1 MDQRIVSS
9 RIENVLDL
17 APQQEGLV
25 FHSLTDSDTSPY
37 VVQQIFRVDALG
49 DPADEVEAIG
59 VAVAALA
66 RRHAVLR
73 TSIVTSGVAR
83 PRQVVLTD
91 REPEFTVVDLRAH
104 SHTDAEL
111 RLDRLLA
118 DDVARGFR
126 LDLDPL
132 LRVTAVLTGREGVD
146 RLRLVWTYHHVVMD
160 GWSLARLFAD
170 FREYS
175 DLARTGS
182 RDEVLGRADRDAVGA
197 KQYADYVGWS
207 ASRDRAAFDR
217 YWSDLMRG
225 VEPPARLASV
235 EREPEHAA
243 AAGADGA
250 GGAAGADGA
259 DRADRAGGADGTR
272 GAAADADG
280 TGGATDADGTGADA
294 VDGAPADRARYAVT
308 TAAGLP
314 GVLAT
319 RYAGRGITLAHL
331 VEAALAVVLARA
343 TGTTDVVFGKVV
355 SGRDVDVD
363 GLDEVVGLFVN
374 TVPVRVT
381 VDPSGTVDRLLDVV
395 RAQALATAAH
405 SHGSLAR
412 IQSLAEHRDLFECL
426 LAVENFALADED
438 LVDAGLRFESAREE
452 TDYPLTVTVQPVDD
466 ALRFVIMVDPVRL
479 AVADA
484 KTVVDRLVRV
494 LGAFAG
500 QDDALV
506 GAVDSVGAEERV
518 TVDGFATTSH
528 STLGVSSI
536 GAAFT
541 AAATRNADRTAVVD
555 RGVPLSY
562 AELAAM
568 ADRMRSVLT
577 EAGVGPGARVGVLGT
592 PTAPLL
598 AGILGISLAGAA
610 FVPLDPAAPPE
621 RLGAIA
627 ADAGTRVVVCA
638 DASAARLVDA
648 WGLLDPRD
656 PVLVLDASALPDADR
671 RAAGGTADTGSGP
684 GAPTPDSAA
693 SVMYTSGTTGRPKGV
708 VVPHRAVLRLV
719 LDNEALPLH
728 ASDTLLLTGSLAFD
742 ASTFEV
748 FGMLLNGGTLVLDD
762 RDAVVDPA
770 SLGALVDQHHVT
782 VMWLTVSLFNHVV
795 TTDPWAL
802 DGVERLVIGGE
813 TVAAEHVHRLHREN
827 PAIQVFNGYG
837 PTENTTFT
845 TVHPFQRGFTRVV
858 IGKPIG
864 NTRVRIV
871 RDGDRACG
879 IGEVGEVVAGGD
891 GVADGYLGSPE
902 LTAQSF
908 VRTSDGLEYR
918 TGDRGRWLADG
929 TVEYLGR
936 IGDDR
941 QVKVRGHRVEL
952 AEVEAA
958 LLALDGVDDVVVAA
972 RRDDSGTTRLHAYFV
987 ADTDA
992 ADLRE
997 RAARVLPS
1005 YMVPARAFRTP
1016 SIPLT
1021 GNGKRDVAALQA
1033 LDAEHP
1039 AVAAADAAPRT
1050 RAEQAVADA
1059 FATVLSL
1066 AGVGRN
1072 DSFFELGGDSITAI
1086 RTVSLLRK
1094 AGYHCSVSRVMQ
1106 SMTVDEIARHIDVAA
1121 PAAAP
1126 VRHLHGPVG
1135 RLPMVD
1141 EFLAWGLAE
1150 PAHFNQDAVVDL
1162 GRVSTAHVRV
1172 ALDAVWVHHDALRAV
1187 LDGQQL
1193 TVRRPDDARYVF
1205 AEVHVAADAEVDG
1218 AVADLARQ
1226 LQPGFDLGT
1235 GPLLAAGLV
1244 QAPSGATLLLCAHHL
1259 VVDVVSWHV
1268 LVEDLVSAVHAAR
1281 AHREVTL
1288 PPSTASLREWSEA
1301 IVSAVRAQSASD
1313 RTVWS
1318 DIDRALVAEQR
1329 PEDPPVD
1336 HLPTAPA
1343 GSTAPAGPAEPAEP
1357 AEQAEPAPIVLDAE
1371 QTARLKRVAVAYGA
1385 TIEDLLLAAV
1395 GAAVAAV
1402 DGRSS
1407 IVVQREAHGRPE
1419 HPLLPDVSRTVG
1431 WFTAIHPV
1439 LVECDAASPHR
1450 SIVLAKEAV
1459 RRVPLG
1465 GVGYRVD
1472 DDQDRRARPSI
1483 SVNYIGDQG
1492 AAARGAGS
1500 GAYRLHAAGT
1510 ASAPGNR
1517 VPVGVQVD
1525 AFVADG
1531 RLRVL
1536 TSVGPGADPVIV
1548 TAVEQLGPRL
1558 AALATAGR
1566 RGSARVRTPSD
1577 LVRASDLHLDEQ
1589 EAIERAYGDVDD
1601 VIDLSPLQHGMLL
1614 HHLREPGSRAS
1625 VVQQVF
1631 EVGEPLRRTS
1641 ATPWRGSG
1649 GGLSA
1654 RVGAAVAELAA
1665 RHPVLRTRFAAD
1677 GLRRPRQVVLAAGEH
1692 SGPSVRSAS
1701 VDGGDAFDAL
1711 LHEDVER
1718 GFVLAAEPLMRVTV
1732 VTDTSRADDVETL
1745 VLTYHHIILDGWSLA
1760 RILDELVALLR
1771 GEELQ
1776 AIGPAE
1782 RTVFGDVIAA
1792 AARRPLDASDT
1803 YWRNVL
1809 DGYDGA
1815 PELQTALPFTESL
1828 AASSTAARAR
1838 RSSDAALAARLTAR
1852 FQATGTT
1859 LAHLVQAALALTL
1872 GRALDVDD
1880 VVIGKVV
1887 SGRDGTA
1894 AGLENATGLF
1904 INTIPARVRWQ
1915 PAQTVRTLLDD
1926 VREQAVAAMQYDHTA
1941 LARVQSLVGHD
1952 RLVSCLYTFENYGLD
1967 ADALD
1972 DAGLAFVRGREQTE
1986 TPLTLTAQ
1994 RTGDELLLVWLY
2006 DAGHFG
2012 GSDIDRLGDRVIDV
2026 LEAFCHDDG
2035 MSVAQAGATPERVL
2049 AALPQD
2055 TSGAVAPR
2063 LPGALGA
2070 AFVAVAA
2077 RVPHR
2082 VAIADDLE
2090 SLTYRELWARASAV
2104 ALDLRR
2110 GGVLPGD
2117 RVGIA
2122 GEASIATTVA
2132 LVGVVLVGGSYVP
2145 VDVNAPSARAR
2156 LVLDDAG
2163 VTAVLA
2169 VDAAGRRLTDEAG
2182 LPLPVIGVEQGRTA
2196 PPMVPVERRG
2206 DDEAYVMYTS
2216 GTTGRPKGVVVP
2228 QRAVLRIAWENPDI
2242 PITGDDVVLAGSS
2255 VAFDAATLELW
2266 GPLLHGGRAVI
2277 ADRATL
2283 VDASALAELFAR
2295 HGVTVMFVTTSLFN
2309 SLVGQDPGVLAALRV
2324 VMTGGERADAE
2335 RMRQLYGASGAL
2347 QMFHVYGP
2355 TENTTFT
2362 TAYRIPRV
2370 LPVGRTVPIGAPI
2383 AGGGVVVLD
2392 RNGSLCGPGEQG
2404 ELVATGLGLALGYLG
2419 MPDRTAERFP
2429 VLDGVVGYRTGD
2441 RVQWQADGTLVFL
2454 GRVTE
2459 HAQVKVRGFRVE
2471 LGEVEAAIAQVD
2483 GVRDVVV
2490 VARSVVGSPTVLAG
2504 FVVGA
2509 AHVTASTV
2517 REGLR
2522 RLLPD
2527 YMVPRHIVPLAA
2539 LPLNVNG
2546 KLDTGAL
2553 PWPAGDDGGPHG
2565 DALPTSTAEG
2575 DHVEQ
2580 RIAAVWSDV
2589 LGIRGVAV
2597 TDSFFEI
2604 GGDSLTIMQVKGQLD
2619 AAFPGA
2625 LTIGDLFSCP
2635 DLRALADR
2643 VRASGNRRLV
2653 VERVT
2658 VPELDG
2664 VDELLGRIVVDVS
2677 WDQRHRARA
2686 VYAFML
2692 ALRLTATRVPQ
2703 AVLVHE
2709 DDGLRSVPFPESADH
2724 HANVDQIE
2732 RHLVTA
2738 TPVTR
2743 HTPVRVE
2750 GGGQVVAVRLGSV
2763 SAPTTAHETVD
2774 VTVVLDTGDSRVT
2787 LAVEPQGTRVDL
2799 RPATLIAARYATL
2812 LEGLLAR
2819 TG

>member
-1 MDQRIVSS
+1 VEQRIVSS

-17 APQQEGLV
+17 APQQEGIV

-37 VVQQIFRVDALG
+37 VIQQIFRVDPLG
-49 DPADEVEAIG
+49 DLANEVEAIG
-59 VAVAALA
+59 AAVAALA

-91 REPEFTVVDLRAH
+91 REPEFAVVDLRTH

-132 LRVTAVLTGREGVD
+132 LRVTAVLTGRGGVD

-182 RDEVLGRADRDAVGA
+182 RDEVLARADRDAVGA

-207 ASRDRAAFDR
+207 ASRDRPAFDR

-235 EREPEHAA
+235 EREPE
-243 AAGADGA
+243 
-250 GGAAGADGA
+250 
-259 DRADRAGGADGTR
+259 R
-272 GAAADADG
+272 AAADADE
-280 TGGATDADGTGADA
+280 TGADA

-319 RYAGRGITLAHL
+319 RYAGRGITLAHM

-363 GLDEVVGLFVN
+363 GLDDVVGLFVN
-374 TVPVRVT
+374 TVPVRVA
-381 VDPSGTVDRLLDVV
+381 VDPRGTVDHLLDAV

-426 LAVENFALADED
+426 LAVENFALADQD

-452 TDYPLTVTVQPVDD
+452 TNYPLTVTVQPVDD
-466 ALRFVIMVDPVRL
+466 ALRFVVMVDPARL

-484 KTVVDRLVRV
+484 RTVVDRLVRV
-494 LGAFAG
+494 LQAFAG

-506 GAVDSVGAEERV
+506 GAVDSVGGEERA
-518 TVDGFATTSH
+518 TVDGFATTSY

-541 AAATRNADRTAVVD
+541 VAATRNADRTAVVD

-568 ADRMRSVLT
+568 ADRMRSALAT
-577 EAGVGPGARVGVLGT
+577 AGVGPGDRVGVLGA

-598 AGILGISLAGAA
+598 AGMLGISLAGAA
-610 FVPLDPAAPPE
+610 FVPLDPTAPPE

-627 ADAGTRVVVCA
+627 VDAGTRVVVCA

-648 WGLLDPRD
+648 WVQDSRD
-656 PVLVLDASALPDADR
+656 PVLVIDASALADADR
-671 RAAGGTADTGSGP
+671 RVTGETANPGTGP

-748 FGMLLNGGTLVLDD
+748 YGMLLNGGKLVLDD

-813 TVAAEHVHRLHREN
+813 AVAAEHVHRLHREN
-827 PAIQVFNGYG
+827 PVIQVFNGYG

-858 IGKPIG
+858 IGKPIR

-908 VRTSDGLEYR
+908 VRTADGLEYR

-941 QVKVRGHRVEL
+941 QVKVRGYRVEL

-958 LLALDGVDDVVVAA
+958 LLGFDGVHDVVVAA
-972 RRDDSGTTRLHAYFV
+972 RRDDSGATRLHAYFV
-987 ADTDA
+987 ADIDA
-992 ADLRE
+992 VDLRE
-997 RAARVLPS
+997 RATRILPS

-1021 GNGKRDVAALQA
+1021 ANGKRDVAALRA
-1033 LDAEHP
+1033 LDAEHSS
-1039 AVAAADAAPRT
+1039 VAPDDAAPRT

-1059 FATVLSL
+1059 FAAVLSL

-1086 RTVSLLRK
+1086 RAVSLLRK

-1106 SMTVDEIARHIDVAA
+1106 SMTVDEIARQIEVAA

-1126 VRHLHGPVG
+1126 VRHMHGPVG

-1141 EFLAWGLAE
+1141 EFLAWGLAQ

-1162 GRVSTAHVRV
+1162 GRVSTTHVRM
-1172 ALDAVWVHHDALRAV
+1172 ALDAVWAHHDALRAV

-1193 TVRRPDDARYVF
+1193 TVRRPEDTQYVF
-1205 AEVHVAADAEVDG
+1205 AEVHVAVDGEVDG

-1268 LVEDLVSAVHAAR
+1268 VIEDLVNAVRAAR

-1288 PPSTASLREWSEA
+1288 PPPTASLQEWSEA
-1301 IVSAVRAQSASD
+1301 IVSAVRAQPASD

-1318 DIDRALVAEQR
+1318 DVERALATEQR
-1329 PEDPPVD
+1329 PKNPPVD
-1336 HLPTAPA
+1336 RLPTAPA
-1343 GSTAPAGPAEPAEP
+1343 
-1357 AEQAEPAPIVLDAE
+1357 EPAPIALDAE

-1385 TIEDLLLAAV
+1385 TIEDLLLAAI

-1402 DGRSS
+1402 DRRSS

-1431 WFTAIHPV
+1431 WFTSIHPV

-1472 DDQDRRARPSI
+1472 DDQERRARPSI

-1536 TSVGPGADPVIV
+1536 TSVGPDADPTVV
-1548 TAVEQLGPRL
+1548 TAVGQLGTRL
-1558 AALATAGR
+1558 ATLASTGR

-1577 LVRASDLHLDEQ
+1577 FVRASDMHLAEQ
-1589 EAIERAYGDVDD
+1589 EALERTYGNVED

-1614 HHLREPGSRAS
+1614 HHLREPRSRAS
-1625 VVQQVF
+1625 VVQQAF
-1631 EVGEPLRRTS
+1631 ELGEPLHPGA
-1641 ATPWRGSG
+1641 ATPGGGSG
-1649 GGLSA
+1649 ADLSA

-1677 GLRRPRQVVLAAGEH
+1677 GLRRPRQVVLEAGEH

-1701 VDGGDAFDAL
+1701 VDGGDAFDGL
-1711 LHEDVER
+1711 LHDEVER

-1782 RTVFGDVIAA
+1782 RAVFGDVIAA
-1792 AARRPLDASDT
+1792 SARQPLDASDT

-1809 DGYDGA
+1809 DGYDGT
-1815 PELQTALPFTESL
+1815 PELHTALPFTEPL
-1828 AASSTAARAR
+1828 ASASAAARAR

-1872 GRALDVDD
+1872 GRALDIDD

-1887 SGRDGTA
+1887 SGRDGSA

-1926 VREQAVAAMQYDHTA
+1926 VREQAVASMQHDHVA
-1941 LARVQSLVGHD
+1941 LARVQNLVGHD

-1972 DAGLAFVRGREQTE
+1972 AAGLAFVRGREQTE

-2012 GSDIDRLGDRVIDV
+2012 ASDIARFGDRVLDV
-2026 LEAFCHDDG
+2026 LEAFCDDDG
-2035 MSVAQAGATPERVL
+2035 MSVAQAGVTPDRVL

-2055 TSGAVAPR
+2055 TSGEVASR
-2063 LPGALGA
+2063 LPDALGA
-2070 AFVAVAA
+2070 AFVDVAA

-2132 LVGVVLVGGSYVP
+2132 IVGVVLVGGSYVP

-2156 LVLDDAG
+2156 LVLDDAD
-2163 VTAVLA
+2163 VTAILP

-2182 LPLPVIGVEQGRTA
+2182 LAVPVIGIEQGRTA

-2266 GPLLHGGRAVI
+2266 GSLLHGGRAVI
-2277 ADRATL
+2277 AERATL

-2347 QMFHVYGP
+2347 EMFHVYGP

-2429 VLDGVVGYRTGD
+2429 VLDGAVGYRTGD

-2459 HAQVKVRGFRVE
+2459 HTQVKVRGFRVE
-2471 LGEVEAAIAQVD
+2471 IGEIEAAIAQVD

-2517 REGLR
+2517 RDGLR

-2527 YMVPRHIVPLAA
+2527 YMVPRYIVPLAA

-2546 KLDTGAL
+2546 KLDADAL
-2553 PWPAGDDGGPHG
+2553 PWPADEYRGSNE
-2565 DALPTSTAEG
+2565 DALPTSAAVS
-2575 DHVEQ
+2575 DDVEQ

-2619 AAFPGA
+2619 ATFPGA

-2635 DLRALADR
+2635 DLRALSER
-2643 VRASGNRRLV
+2643 VRASGKGRLV
-2653 VERVT
+2653 VERVA

-2664 VDELLGRIVVDVS
+2664 VEELLGRIVVDVS

-2709 DDGLRSVPFPESADH
+2709 DDGVRSVPFPESADH
-2724 HANVDQIE
+2724 HANVDQID

-2743 HTPVRVE
+2743 HTPVRIE
-2750 GGGQVVAVRLGSV
+2750 GDGQVVSVRIGSAC
-2763 SAPTTAHETVD
+2763 APTAANETVD
-2774 VTVVLDTGDSRVT
+2774 VTVVLDAGDSRVT
-2787 LAVEPQGTRVDL
+2787 LAVEPQGPRADL
-2799 RPATLIAARYATL
+2799 RPATLIAARYATI
-2812 LEGLLAR
+2812 LEGLLAP